1 MADEDLSTPES
12 TSSIPSGD
20 ALAPPDVGASS
31 SDADQGESRE
41 SLLEAV
47 QKAVPELQ
55 QDAED
60 PSVDPGVSPAQA
72 AKDASVDESELPDA
86 VTQEEL
92 SKYSKAAQKR
102 ISKLNR
108 QRQRLTSE
116 VQRLKEIEPS
126 AQAAEQVTG
135 YLRNN
140 DISRED
146 FLMGLELMSAMRRG
160 DFRTFY
166 EGVKPY
172 MRLAEEYLGHALPPD
187 LQAQVN
193 QGQMT
198 SQAAAMYSKER
209 MDRAMA
215 QTNAQREQQRLVQY
229 QQTSQATYQ
238 QQQQQHLANSVR
250 DTVNNW
256 EAAIMRADPDYAAKK
271 PAVQDTMWAVVK
283 EQGPPRSP
291 DHAIQI
297 AKEAYRRVNERYRQW
312 SPQRRPTS
320 RSPSSTG
327 RTAGVSPEP
336 KSLLEAVQQARE
348 GARL

>member
-1 MADEDLSTPES
+1 MADEDLSNTEQS
-12 TSSIPSGD
+12 SSIPSGD
-20 ALAPPDVGASS
+20 ALASPDVPASS
-31 SDADQGESRE
+31 SDADQGESKE

-47 QKAVPELQ
+47 QKAVPELR
-55 QDAED
+55 QDADD
-60 PSVDPGVSPAQA
+60 PSIDPGASPAQA

-92 SKYSKAAQKR
+92 AKYSKAAQKR
-102 ISKLNR
+102 ISKLNK
-108 QRQRLTSE
+108 QRQKLTGE

-193 QGQMT
+193 QGHMT
-198 SQAAAMYSKER
+198 TQAAQMYSKER

-215 QTNAQREQQRLVQY
+215 QTNVQREQQRLASY
-229 QQTSQATYQ
+229 PAGDAADPSPAT
-238 QQQQQHLANSVR
+238 
-250 DTVNNW
+250 
-256 EAAIMRADPDYAAKK
+256 AAIFGEFRTRHR
-271 PAVQDTMWAVVK
+271 QSL
-283 EQGPPRSP
+283 GSR
-291 DHAIQI
+291 DHADRSRLRGEETRCAGHDVGCRQGTGS
-297 AKEAYRRVNERYRQW
+297 ADFARSRHRYRQ
-312 SPQRRPTS
+312 R
-320 RSPSSTG
+320 
-327 RTAGVSPEP
+327 GVST
-336 KSLLEAVQQARE
+336 RE
-348 GARL
+348 RAL